1 MKLSILVRAGT
12 LGLLALGMLA
22 PGVMAP
28 AGARAATLCAGEFAT
43 SQVHPW
49 PAGMTFYLP
58 LRETSPTS
66 TARIQAFRSSL
77 EKAGLTIDPQGRA
90 TLQVVFTLRGG
101 PGPASVFNDM
111 NWQRRPTD
119 AALLVDPSLPG
130 ATLHLTVIV
139 SDRTVYQQIWVATM
153 ECRIE
158 TSDTAALA
166 ADIGDRLGRAIL
178 TSMRQR

>member
-1 MKLSILVRAGT
+1 MKSSLLVRAGA
-12 LGLLALGMLA
+12 LGLLALG
-22 PGVMAP
+22 VMAP
-28 AGARAATLCAGEFAT
+28 DAARASSLCAGDFAT

-49 PAGMTFYLP
+49 PAAMTFYLP
-58 LRETSPTS
+58 LRETSSTS
-66 TARIQAFRSSL
+66 GARIQAFRSSL

-90 TLQVVFTLRGG
+90 TLQVVFTIRGG

-139 SDRTVYQQIWVATM
+139 SDRTAYQQIWVATM

-158 TSDTAALA
+158 TPDTAALA
-166 ADIGDRLGRAIL
+166 ADIGTSLGKAIA
-178 TSMRQR
+178 SAMRQR